1 MHVLWRG
8 DSLQRLRLVSG
19 LILFTFAGT
28 HFINHALGLVS
39 IDMMHTMQEWRWT
52 VTRSWPGTIVLL
64 AALLTHASLGLY
76 KLAGRATL
84 RLPRWELVQILLGI
98 SIPFLLLPHIINT
111 RIAHVFFNVNDIYV
125 YELARLWPA
134 SAIIQSLLLVIVW
147 VHGCMGIHFW
157 MRLYPPYR
165 RMFPILLTLAV
176 IIPLAA
182 LGGFAVAGSNVA
194 AAIEIPSVLANLK
207 LLTRWPTMPDE

>member
-8 DSLQRLRLVSG
+8 DTLQRLRLVSG
-19 LILFTFAGT
+19 LILFAFAGT
-28 HFINHALGLVS
+28 HFINHALGLIS
-39 IDMMHTMQEWRWT
+39 IDMMQVVQQWRWT

-64 AALLTHASLGLY
+64 AALLTHASLGLF

-98 SIPFLLLPHIINT
+98 SIPFLLLPHIVNT
-111 RIAHVFFNVNDIYV
+111 RIAHVYFNVNDIYV

-157 MRLYPPYR
+157 LRLYPP
-165 RMFPILLTLAV
+165 
-176 IIPLAA
+176 
-182 LGGFAVAGSNVA
+182 
-194 AAIEIPSVLANLK
+194 
-207 LLTRWPTMPDE
+207 